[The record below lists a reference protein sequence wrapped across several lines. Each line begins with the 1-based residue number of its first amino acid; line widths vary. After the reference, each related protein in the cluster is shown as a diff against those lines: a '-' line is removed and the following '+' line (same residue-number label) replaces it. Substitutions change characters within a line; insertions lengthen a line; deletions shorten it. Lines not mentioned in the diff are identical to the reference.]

1 MKNLVLTFCLL
12 AALCACTNT
21 SKQGE
26 SVNLD
31 DPDAIAANGLSAKS
45 FLLTCDTLPTEIDLD
60 MDISD
65 LPMQEL
71 RLLRNYPYALH
82 GMYFVEADL
91 NAFFTSK
98 CEWYMERCN
107 AYLEAHDWT
116 PLLDYDKTPLSKE
129 EKAFVARIDK
139 RIEELDKHRSIEV
152 DGLKLANPLMTVNMF
167 QLDDYDTKFFHML
180 TDHNFAIMPT
190 GNQQLFN
197 IYEENDYRLMP
208 NYITTDVY
216 LQATHM
222 YFSYVLK
229 SLESRVFAERLH
241 TVYRHMYDQ
250 AVKAY
255 NESLGDG
262 NKELADLAAY
272 CMAFFDVADWLLTG
286 NDELKCTA
294 EYATLVEREKSNI
307 MKYEAALSPLMT
319 GKVINFDYSLFRP
332 RGHYARNEQSQR
344 YFRSMMWIQ
353 TCTFCLEDELSFKRV
368 AMMAAILHH
377 PNKKAGRVGESM
389 FKLLDFLIGEP
400 DNMSVSAIVNF
411 FDNHEPCSWK
421 NLSDKQFMA
430 DLYKYTEKL
439 FEGRNRIESKI
450 PEVGCEK
457 KINYVPARY
466 TMDGE
471 ILSRMYDE
479 HQNSDRPFPRGIDVF
494 AALGVDAAANVA
506 DECYHDSELWDG
518 YTKEAAKMKKHF
530 EGYDEWNNSSYS
542 KWMQCLV
549 ELQKPDKSYPDHM
562 KTKAWSRHALN
573 TALASWA
580 ELKHDAILYAEQPIV
595 AECGGGG
602 DYPDPVVVGYVEPNL
617 KFWQTLRDMLE
628 TTKRNLED
636 NDVMNDDLREKTESL
651 IEKVDFCID
660 ITKKELAHKP
670 LSEEDYRQIQYEG
683 SSLEWFTLSVLDPD
697 LIISSWDYVE
707 GADRSV
713 AVVADV
719 FTRNVLGC
727 NKCGILYEATG
738 TADAMY
744 VLVEIDGK
752 VYLTRGATFSY
763 YEFVNP
769 LGQRLTDE
777 EWQQRLE
784 KGNAPGRPS
793 WMLPYLLDKA
803 PVIDEEVFYSTGC

>member
-1 MKNLVLTFCLL
+1 MKNLVLTICVL
-12 AALCACTNT
+12 ATLCACTNS
-21 SKQGE
+21 SKTGGG
-26 SVNLD
+26 VNLD
-31 DPDAIAANGLSAKS
+31 DPEAIAAYGLQPTS

-60 MDISD
+60 MDISH

-91 NAFFTSK
+91 NAFFSSK
-98 CEWYMERCN
+98 CEWYMERCD

-116 PLLDYDKTPLSKE
+116 PLLEYDQTMLTNE
-129 EKAFVARIDK
+129 EKAFVDRVDK
-139 RIEELDKHRSIEV
+139 RIEELNEHRCIDV

-167 QLDDYDTKFFHML
+167 QLDDYDTTFFRML
-180 TDHNFAIMPT
+180 VNHNFAIMPT
-190 GNQQLFN
+190 DNQQLFN
-197 IYEENDYRLMP
+197 IYEENDYRQMP

-229 SLESRVFAERLH
+229 ILESRVFTERLH
-241 TVYRHMYDQ
+241 TVYRHMYDV
-250 AVKAY
+250 AEMAY
-255 NESLGDG
+255 NESLGNG
-262 NKELADLAAY
+262 NKEQTDLAAY
-272 CMAFFDVADWLLTG
+272 CMAYFGIADWLLTG
-286 NDELKCTA
+286 NEELKTPA
-294 EYATLVEREKSNI
+294 EYATRVEREKVNI
-307 MKYEAALSPLMT
+307 MNEKPAQSLMM
-319 GKVINFDYSLFRP
+319 GKAIDFDYSLFRP
-332 RGHYARNEQSQR
+332 RGHYARREQSQR

-368 AMMAAILHH
+368 AMMAAIIHH
-377 PNKKAGRVGESM
+377 PDKTAGRVGESM

-400 DNMSVSAIVNF
+400 DNVSVSALVNF

-421 NLSDKQFMA
+421 NLGDKQFMT
-430 DLYKYTEKL
+430 DLYKYADQM

-450 PEVGCEK
+450 PEGGCEK
-457 KINYVPARY
+457 KINYVPQRY

-471 ILSRMYDE
+471 ILSRMFDE
-479 HQNSDRPFPRGIDVF
+479 RPNSDRPFPRGIDVF
-494 AALGVDAAANVA
+494 AALGIDEAAKVA
-506 DECYHDSELWDG
+506 DECYHDSKLWDG
-518 YTKEAAKMKKHF
+518 YTKEAARMKKKF

-549 ELQKPDKSYPDHM
+549 ELQNPDKTYPDYM
-562 KTKAWSRHALN
+562 KTRAWSRHALN

-580 ELKHDAILYAEQPIV
+580 ELKHDAILYAEQPMV

-602 DYPDPVVVGYVEPNL
+602 DYPDPIVVGYVEPNL
-617 KFWQTLRDMLE
+617 KFWQTLSDMLQM
-628 TTKRNLED
+628 TKSILED
-636 NDVMNDDLREKTESL
+636 NDIMNEDLLGTTEML
-651 IEKVDFCID
+651 MEKVDFCID
-660 ITKKELAHKP
+660 ITKKELAHEP
-670 LSEEDYRQIQYEG
+670 LGEEEYREIQYVG

-697 LIISSWDYVE
+697 LYLPSWDVVE

-727 NKCGILYEATG
+727 DKNGILYEATG

-744 VLVEIDGK
+744 VVVEIDGTI
-752 VYLTRGATFSY
+752 YLTRGATLSY

-769 LGQRLTDE
+769 LDKRLTDE

-784 KGNAPGRPS
+784 KGNAPGRPA
-793 WMLPYLLDKA
+793 WMIPYLLDKA
-803 PVIDEEVFYSTGC
+803 PVVDEEIFYSTGC